1 MGQFEPTSQKDSVP
15 TSLKALISHCLYGPN
30 IKEQVKD
37 ESQIALSI
45 AELLYFNSKK
55 KDQKEVSTSFR
66 HSKEREP
73 PLPIYVSMMIHRE
86 TRSKKIIN
94 LIHSLGLSISYW
106 RLLEIE
112 KHIAS
117 SVCEH
122 FAETNIVIPTNSLEN
137 TFVVAGIDNINFD
150 GSSNTGQNSF
160 HGTSISLHQQRT
172 ESSVERP
179 KLSLTS
185 QQYKIQLPDSYAN
198 VPPLNNV
205 NSKPP
210 VPLKTITTPF
220 YNLDEQL
227 RREQRWVQQSQLLML
242 KDLQPGDMMSWS
254 GYNSKLAEVPPMKP
268 SVTGMLPI
276 FEEKASSYP
285 MMAHGLKVICEAVQ
299 KLNPGQIPVITADQP
314 LFALLKILQWQN
326 PLYSEESGY
335 HIRRITY

>member
-1 MGQFEPTSQKDSVP
+1 
-15 TSLKALISHCLYGPN
+15 
-30 IKEQVKD
+30 
-37 ESQIALSI
+37 
-45 AELLYFNSKK
+45 
-55 KDQKEVSTSFR
+55 
-66 HSKEREP
+66 
-73 PLPIYVSMMIHRE
+73 MIHRE

-94 LIHSLGLSISYW
+94 LLHSLGLSISYW

-137 TFVVAGIDNINFD
+137 TFVVAGIDNINFNS
-150 GSSNTGQNSF
+150 SSNTGQNSF

-198 VPPLNNV
+198 VPPLNHV

-254 GYNSKLAEVPPMKP
+254 GYNS
-268 SVTGMLPI
+268 
-276 FEEKASSYP
+276 
-285 MMAHGLKVICEAVQ
+285 
-299 KLNPGQIPVITADQP
+299 
-314 LFALLKILQWQN
+314 
-326 PLYSEESGY
+326 
-335 HIRRITY
+335 

>member
-1 MGQFEPTSQKDSVP
+1 M
-15 TSLKALISHCLYGPN
+15 SLKWLFLLLN
-30 IKEQVKD
+30 FFT
-37 ESQIALSI
+37 SI
-45 AELLYFNSKK
+45 QRKKIKK
-55 KDQKEVSTSFR
+55 KFQLHFDT
-66 HSKEREP
+66 KEREP

-94 LIHSLGLSISYW
+94 LLHSLGLSIGYW

-122 FAETNIVIPTNSLEN
+122 FAETNVVILTNSLQN

-179 KLSLTS
+179 KLFLTS

-268 SVTGMLPI
+268 SVTGMMPI

-326 PLYSEESGY
+326 PLYSEDKVVIILGGLHIEMALWNNVGKLLANSQWTDILGESDILTSG
-335 HIRRITY
+335 